1 MRRRNRAIGLL
12 VVVVFLVTMVSGCS
26 LVGGRSRSVDP
37 SSAPL
42 SPAAAAALLNAI
54 PGVTDAVV
62 KPYSPETNWYVEI
75 DVHVA
80 DASTLAA
87 PGVLEYVLRIGWA
100 TNIGHVP
107 DTLTL
112 EASTPT
118 EFLNLKAQAN
128 AITGENEDTSADSLS
143 VALSDP
149 TKFLGRWPGAV
160 PPVPSSVPTASPSP
174 GG

>member
-1 MRRRNRAIGLL
+1 
-12 VVVVFLVTMVSGCS
+12 MVSGCS

-62 KPYSPETNWYVEI
+62 KPTESGFAWYANVEI
-75 DVHVA
+75 NVA
-80 DASTLAA
+80 DASTLAV

-112 EASTPT
+112 VASTPT
-118 EFLNLKAQAN
+118 EFLNLQAQAN
-128 AITGENEDTSADSLS
+128 AFTGDNKETFAGVFSVISLG
-143 VALSDP
+143 P
-149 TKFLGRWPGAV
+149 TTFFGQWPGAV
-160 PPVPSSVPTASPSP
+160 PPVPSGVPRASPSP